1 MLELT
6 VLVENKSG
14 RDDLFPANG
23 LSFLFEDGDERILFD
38 TGPDETFL
46 TNAKILGVS
55 LEDITNV
62 VLSHGHYD
70 HAGGIPALASFLE
83 KAEVRP
89 NLICH
94 PDWMVERYVGTSVVG
109 KQMNFKKLDAGLDMA
124 SVSSCFNLIE
134 SREPYKI
141 GSRFTFLGEIP
152 RSKKFKGGG
161 PFGVVKDGDTYKDDY
176 LYDDTGIV
184 WEGEEGLVII
194 TGCSHS
200 GICNVIEKAQAVTG
214 VKNIAAIVGGL
225 HLRTA
230 SVAHLYEVR
239 SFLKK
244 MNVKRSFAC
253 HCTGKWGIAWLP
265 DNQTI
270 CTGSKITFV

>member
-6 VLVENKSG
+6 VLVENKSR
-14 RDDLFPANG
+14 RDDLVSANG
-23 LSFLFEDGDERILFD
+23 LSFLLEDGDERILFD
-38 TGPDETFL
+38 TGPDASFL
-46 TNAKILGVS
+46 ANAGTLGVA
-55 LEDITNV
+55 LESISNV

-70 HAGGIPALASFLE
+70 HAGGIPALASVLE

-94 PDWMVERYVGTSVVG
+94 PDWTVERYVGTAVAG
-109 KQMNFKKLDAGLDMA
+109 RQMNFKKLDAGLDT
-124 SVSSCFNLIE
+124 VSIRNSFNLIE
-134 SREPYKI
+134 SKEPYKI

-152 RSKKFKGGG
+152 RSKRFKGGG
-161 PFGVVKDGDTYKDDY
+161 PFGVVKEGATYKDDY

-200 GICNVIEKAQAVTG
+200 GICNVIERAQAVTG
-214 VKNIAAIVGGL
+214 VKDIAAIVGGL

-239 SFLKK
+239 RFFTK

-253 HCTGKWGIAWLP
+253 HCTGKWGAAWLP
-265 DNQTI
+265 DNQAI
-270 CTGSKITFV
+270 YTGSKVTFS